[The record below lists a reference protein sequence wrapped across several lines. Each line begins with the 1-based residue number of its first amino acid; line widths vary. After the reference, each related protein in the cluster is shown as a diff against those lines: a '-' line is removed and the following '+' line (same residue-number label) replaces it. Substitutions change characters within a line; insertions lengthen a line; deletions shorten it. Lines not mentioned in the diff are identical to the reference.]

1 MKQTD
6 PHLKEVNQNIQAKTP
21 DGCEECLQTGSDWVH
36 LRLCLSCGHV
46 GCCDNS
52 PNKHATKHF
61 KSTKH
66 PIIRS
71 FEPGETWEWCYVD
84 NVLIDSPPSKKKDD
98 KLKTQDAKI
107 EEEVAVVEGKDKNVK
122 ENSHSSLLQSSPS
135 TNLQVSPDSLMKK
148 SQIRV
153 RKTLKGKPEFVMSSV
168 ETQNVLEKFAKYKT
182 TFVVLH
188 VDLVGSTKMAMRL
201 PLDRLTMIIQAFNQE
216 MSIIVKEFGGY
227 ILKYVGD
234 AILAFF
240 VVQGPKSEAKEVCM
254 NAVNCAKY
262 MIRIARE
269 VINPILNQF
278 DCPEMNLRIGID
290 IGENAI
296 IQSGW
301 DIHPDIHNRRK
312 KNDNKNIIIT
322 TSNNHNKKH
331 QQHLLVKKPVYDLL
345 SYTISIAVKMTAL
358 AQPNHIVIGD
368 PMYNILDDKQ
378 RFDFQLL
385 DITADIWNY
394 VCQNSEASIYSLYT
408 DV

>member
-6 PHLKEVNQNIQAKTP
+6 PHLKEVNQNIDAKTP
-21 DGCEECLQTGSDWVH
+21 DGCEECLQMGSDWVH

-84 NVLIDSPPSKKKDD
+84 NILIGSHPSQKKDD
-98 KLKTQDAKI
+98 KIKTQDAKK
-107 EEEVAVVEGKDKNVK
+107 EEVVGKNKYVK
-122 ENSHSSLLQSSPS
+122 ENSHSSLLQSSSANP
-135 TNLQVSPDSLMKK
+135 QVSPDSLMKK

-153 RKTLKGKPEFVMSSV
+153 RKTLEGKPEFVMSSV

-188 VDLVGSTKMAMRL
+188 VDIVGSTKMAMRL
-201 PLDRLTMIIQAFNQE
+201 PLDRLTMMIQAFNQE
-216 MSIIVKEFGGY
+216 MSVIVTAFGGY

-234 AILAFF
+234 AVLAFF
-240 VVQGPKSEAKEVCM
+240 VVPGPKSEAKAACI

-262 MIRIARE
+262 MIRIAHE
-269 VINPILNQF
+269 VINPILNQYG
-278 DCPEMNLRIGID
+278 CPEMNLRIGVD

-301 DIHPDIHNRRK
+301 DTHSNIHKRP
-312 KNDNKNIIIT
+312 KNNKNVIIT
-322 TSNNHNKKH
+322 INHKKKQEH
-331 QQHLLVKKPVYDLL
+331 PLVKKPVYDLL

-358 AQPNHIVIGD
+358 AHPNHIVIGD
-368 PMYNILDDKQ
+368 PMFNLLDDKQ
-378 RFDFQLL
+378 RSEFQLL
-385 DITADIWNY
+385 DITPDIWNY
-394 VCQNSEASIYSLYT
+394 VCQNSEGNIYSLYT
-408 DV
+408 NI